1 MYSTTEP
8 HACFSRKYIFFCTKV
23 LLFEGS
29 ITLLVPLQE
38 SVVSEEE
45 RKRFPSVYR
54 TTILSVIVFYIFF
67 SITCW
72 MSLGNDVRT
81 VLTTSLPPGSA
92 ATSVQLAYSIAVIF
106 TFPLQNFPA
115 LEISCRAIANVM
127 QDVTC
132 CGNSNANNFLTNRN
146 VISSL
151 LVGLLAV
158 VAVCTMD
165 SLDKVVSLMGGLL
178 GCPIA
183 FIVPP
188 LIHYKLIGGA
198 GKLTRTRAVLNGIVG
213 LLGVV
218 ATTIATVTT
227 IMTW

>member
-1 MYSTTEP
+1 MSHFCT
-8 HACFSRKYIFFCTKV
+8 FLFCTKV

-38 SVVSEEE
+38 SVVSEED
-45 RKRFPSVYR
+45 RRRFPSVYR

-72 MSLGNDVRT
+72 MALGNDVRT
-81 VLTTSLPPGSA
+81 VLTTSLAPGSA

-127 QDVTC
+127 DGVTC
-132 CGNSNANNFLTNRN
+132 CGNANAGNLLTNRN
-146 VISSL
+146 MISSL
-151 LVGLLAV
+151 LVGLLAI
-158 VAVCTMD
+158 VAVTTMN

-183 FIVPP
+183 FIFPP
-188 LIHYKLIGGA
+188 LIHYKLVGGA
-198 GKLTRTRAVLNGIVG
+198 GKLTTTRTILNCLVG
-213 LLGVV
+213 LLGLV
-218 ATTIATVTT
+218 ATVIATVTT
-227 IMTW
+227 IMTWN